1 MILFPAY
8 AGVIPSKGASVKIL
22 NTFPRIRGG
31 DPYRNICEELCE
43 GDLENQNCL
52 HFNDYEEA
60 KKIVSKAEIELNYL
74 V

>member
-1 MILFPAY
+1 MKAFNLID
-8 AGVIPSKGASVKIL
+8 SVYDYFID
-22 NTFPRIRGG
+22 NVCEECSYN
-31 DPYRNICEELCE
+31 YRNICEELCE